1 VSTREKS
8 SASPDLD
15 VVLVL
20 TTLGADADALTFART
35 LVEEHLAACVN
46 VLPPMTSVYR
56 WRDRIEEDQERQI
69 VVKTTRQQV
78 AALEQRLR
86 ELHPYELPEVLVL
99 ATSGGSD
106 AYLQWVGKSTA
117 PADPSG

>member
-1 VSTREKS
+1 MSTREKS
-8 SASPDLD
+8 SASHDLE

-56 WRDRIEEDQERQI
+56 WRGRIEEDQERQI
-69 VVKTTRQQV
+69 VVKTTRRQI

-86 ELHPYELPEVLVL
+86 ELHPYELPEFLVL

-106 AYLQWVGKSTA
+106 PYLGWVVDNTR
-117 PADPSG
+117 SG

>member
-1 VSTREKS
+1 LE
-8 SASPDLD
+8 

-20 TTLGADADALTFART
+20 TTVGADADALTLART

-56 WRDRIEEDQERQI
+56 WRGRIEEDQERQI
-69 VVKTTRQQV
+69 VMKTTRARV

-86 ELHPYELPEVLVL
+86 QLHPYELPEFLVL
-99 ATSGGSD
+99 ETSGGSE
-106 AYLQWVGKSTA
+106 AYLEWVLENTR
-117 PADPSG
+117 SG

>member
-1 VSTREKS
+1 MSTREKS
-8 SASPDLD
+8 SASHDLE

-20 TTLGADADALTFART
+20 TTLGADADAVTFART

-56 WRDRIEEDQERQI
+56 WRRRIEEDQERQI

-78 AALEQRLR
+78 AALEQRVR
-86 ELHPYELPEVLVL
+86 ELHPYELPEFLVL

-106 AYLQWVGKSTA
+106 AYLQWVGESIA

>member
-1 VSTREKS
+1 MSTREKL
-8 SASPDLD
+8 SAPHDSE

-20 TTLGADADALTFART
+20 TTLGGDADALTLART

-56 WRDRIEEDQERQI
+56 WRGRIEEDQERQI
-69 VVKTTRQQV
+69 VVKTTRKQV
-78 AALEQRLR
+78 DALEQRLR
-86 ELHPYELPEVLVL
+86 ELHPYELPEFLVL

-106 AYLQWVGKSTA
+106 AYLGWVLENTR
-117 PADPSG
+117 SG

>member
-1 VSTREKS
+1 MSTREKS

-35 LVEEHLAACVN
+35 LGEEHLAACVN

-56 WRDRIEEDQERQI
+56 WRGRIEEDQERQI

-86 ELHPYELPEVLVL
+86 ALHPYELPEFLVL

-106 AYLQWVGKSTA
+106 AYLGWILESTR
-117 PADPSG
+117 SG

>member
-8 SASPDLD
+8 SASHDLE

-46 VLPPMTSVYR
+46 VLPSMTSVYR
-56 WRDRIEEDQERQI
+56 WRGRIEEDQERQI

-86 ELHPYELPEVLVL
+86 DLHPYELPEFLVL

-106 AYLQWVGKSTA
+106 AYLQWVGESIA

>member
-1 VSTREKS
+1 ME
-8 SASPDLD
+8 

-20 TTLGADADALTFART
+20 TTVGADADALTLART

-56 WRDRIEEDQERQI
+56 WRGRIEEDQERQI
-69 VVKTTRQQV
+69 VMKTTRARV

-86 ELHPYELPEVLVL
+86 QLHPYELPEFLVL
-99 ATSGGSD
+99 ETSGGSE
-106 AYLQWVGKSTA
+106 AYLEWVLENTR
-117 PADPSG
+117 SG

>member
-1 VSTREKS
+1 MSTSEKLG
-8 SASPDLD
+8 APHDLE

-20 TTLGADADALTFART
+20 TTVGADADALTLART

-56 WRDRIEEDQERQI
+56 WRGRIEEDQERQI
-69 VVKTTRQQV
+69 VMKTTRARV

-86 ELHPYELPEVLVL
+86 QLHPYELPEFLVL
-99 ATSGGSD
+99 ETSGGSE
-106 AYLQWVGKSTA
+106 AYLEWVLENTR
-117 PADPSG
+117 SG